1 MEDRTLAYLK
11 QALLEVQIQELEEI
25 LALYPDD
32 IPVSRKH
39 KRAMRRILRDRRRA
53 ARNRI
58 IAIVV
63 AAALTLL
70 VGCSVYANRR
80 RIADF
85 IEELFDT
92 HSKVLTFDDSNAK
105 EQIEEVYTLTF
116 VPEGYILD
124 STTANSLLCIESWI
138 NDSQNIITFEQQLLS
153 TNYFYD
159 TEHSEDYQLITID
172 TIEFYFRVSVGNYQ
186 YLWSD
191 GNYFYIL
198 QFNEPFSQEVVKQII
213 DGIEIKS

>member
-1 MEDRTLAYLK
+1 MDDRTLAYLK

-85 IEELFDT
+85 IEELFDD
-92 HSKVLTFDDSNAK
+92 HSKVLIFDDSNGK

-116 VPEGYILD
+116 VPEGYVLD
-124 STTANSLLCIESWI
+124 SSTENSLFCIQKWT
-138 NDSQNIITFEQQLLS
+138 NGSQKITFEQQLLS
-153 TNYFYD
+153 THYFYD

-191 GNYFYIL
+191 NNYFYIL
-198 QFNEPFSQEVVKQII
+198 EFNETFSQEVVKQII
-213 DGIEIKS
+213 DGIKIKT

>member
-1 MEDRTLAYLK
+1 MDDRTLAYLK

-85 IEELFDT
+85 IEELFDD

-116 VPEGYILD
+116 LPEGYVLE
-124 STTANSLLCIESWI
+124 SSTANPLFCIENWVK
-138 NDSQNIITFEQQLLS
+138 DSEKIIFEQQLLS
-153 TNYFYD
+153 TRYFYD
-159 TEHSEDYQLITID
+159 TERSEDYQLITID
-172 TIEFYFRVSVGNYQ
+172 TIEFYFRESVGTFQ
-186 YLWSD
+186 YLWTD
-191 GNYFYIL
+191 GNYLYSI
-198 QFNEPFSQEVVKQII
+198 QFTEDFSEEIIMHII
-213 DGIEIKS
+213 DGIEIS

>member
-1 MEDRTLAYLK
+1 MDDRTLAYLK

-85 IEELFDT
+85 IEELFDD
-92 HSKVLTFDDSNAK
+92 HAKVLSFDDSNAK

-124 STTANSLLCIESWI
+124 SSSKNTLLYLETWS
-138 NDSQNIITFEQQLLS
+138 NASDLIIFEQQILS
-153 TNYFYD
+153 TQNFYD
-159 TEHSEDYQLITID
+159 TEYSKNYQMKTIG
-172 TIEFYFRVSVGNYQ
+172 TIEFYYRKTATSFY
-186 YLWSD
+186 YLWAD
-191 GNYFYIL
+191 DYYIYSI
-198 QFNEPFSQEVVKQII
+198 QFSENFSQETLMQII
-213 DGIEIKS
+213 DGIKIKS

>member
-1 MEDRTLAYLK
+1 MDDRTLAYLK

-39 KRAMRRILRDRRRA
+39 KRAMRRILRDRRRT

-85 IEELFDT
+85 IEELFDD

-116 VPEGYILD
+116 VPEGYVLE
-124 STTANSLLCIESWI
+124 SSTANPLFSIESWVK
-138 NDSQNIITFEQQLLS
+138 DSEKIIFEQHILS
-153 TNYFYD
+153 MHYFYD
-159 TEHSEDYQLITID
+159 TEHGEDFQLITMGA
-172 TIEFYFRVSVGNYQ
+172 IEFYYRETFGTSY
-186 YLWSD
+186 YLWTD
-191 GNYFYIL
+191 GNYLYSI
-198 QFNEPFSQEVVKQII
+198 QFSEDFSEETVMQII

>member
-1 MEDRTLAYLK
+1 MDDRTLAYLK

-92 HSKVLTFDDSNAK
+92 HSKVLTFDDSNGK
-105 EQIEEVYTLTF
+105 EQIEEEYTLTF
-116 VPEGYILD
+116 VPEGYVLE
-124 STTANSLLCIESWI
+124 SNTANPLFCIEYWVK
-138 NDSQNIITFEQQLLS
+138 DSQKIIFEQQLLS
-153 TNYFYD
+153 TYNFYD
-159 TEHSEDYQLITID
+159 TEHSEDYQLITMG

-186 YLWSD
+186 YLWTD

-198 QFNEPFSQEVVKQII
+198 QFDENFSQEVVKQII
-213 DGIEIKS
+213 DGIKIKL

>member
-1 MEDRTLAYLK
+1 MDDRTLAYLK

-85 IEELFDT
+85 IEELFDD

-105 EQIEEVYTLTF
+105 KEIEEVYTLTF
-116 VPEGYILD
+116 VPDGYVLE
-124 STTANSLLCIESWI
+124 SNTANPLFCIENWVK
-138 NDSQNIITFEQQLLS
+138 DSEKIIFEQQLLS
-153 TNYFYD
+153 TRYFYD
-159 TEHSEDYQLITID
+159 TERSEDYQLITID
-172 TIEFYFRVSVGNYQ
+172 TIEFYFRESVGTFQ
-186 YLWSD
+186 YLWTD
-191 GNYFYIL
+191 GNYLYSI
-198 QFNEPFSQEVVKQII
+198 QFTEDFSEEIIMHII
-213 DGIEIKS
+213 DGIEIS

>member
-1 MEDRTLAYLK
+1 MDDRTLAYLK

-105 EQIEEVYTLTF
+105 EQIEEEYTLTF
-116 VPEGYILD
+116 VPEGYVLD
-124 STTANSLLCIESWI
+124 STTANSLFCIENWVK
-138 NDSQNIITFEQQLLS
+138 DSELLIFEQQVL
-153 TNYFYD
+153 NARYFYD
-159 TEHSEDYQLITID
+159 TEHSEDYQLITLD
-172 TIEFYFRVSVGNYQ
+172 TITFYYREVGETTQ
-186 YLWSD
+186 YLWAD
-191 GNYFYIL
+191 GYYFYSI
-198 QFNEPFSQEVVKQII
+198 QFSEDFPEETVMQII

>member
-1 MEDRTLAYLK
+1 MDDRTLVYLK

-85 IEELFDT
+85 IEELFDD

-105 EQIEEVYTLTF
+105 KEIEEVYTLTF
-116 VPEGYILD
+116 VPDGYVLE
-124 STTANSLLCIESWI
+124 SNTANPLFCIENWVK
-138 NDSQNIITFEQQLLS
+138 DSEKIIFEQQLLS
-153 TNYFYD
+153 TRYFYD
-159 TEHSEDYQLITID
+159 TERSEDYQLITID
-172 TIEFYFRVSVGNYQ
+172 TIEFYFRESVGTFQ
-186 YLWSD
+186 YLWTD
-191 GNYFYIL
+191 GNYLYSI
-198 QFNEPFSQEVVKQII
+198 QFTEDFSEEIIMHII
-213 DGIEIKS
+213 DGIEIS

>member
-1 MEDRTLAYLK
+1 MDDRTLAYLK

-85 IEELFDT
+85 IEELFDD
-92 HSKVLTFDDSNAK
+92 HSKVLTFDDSNGK
-105 EQIEEVYTLTF
+105 EQIEEEYTLTF
-116 VPEGYILD
+116 VPDGYVLE
-124 STTANSLLCIESWI
+124 SNTANPLFCIEYWVKGSEKI
-138 NDSQNIITFEQQLLS
+138 VFEQQLLS
-153 TNYFYD
+153 TNYYYD
-159 TEHSEDYQLITID
+159 TEHSEDFQLITIGN
-172 TIEFYFRVSVGNYQ
+172 TEFYHRNTGGFIQ
-186 YLWSD
+186 YLWID
-191 GNYFYIL
+191 ENYFYGI
-198 QFNEPFSQEVVKQII
+198 QFSEDFSEETVMQII
-213 DGIEIKS
+213 DGIEI